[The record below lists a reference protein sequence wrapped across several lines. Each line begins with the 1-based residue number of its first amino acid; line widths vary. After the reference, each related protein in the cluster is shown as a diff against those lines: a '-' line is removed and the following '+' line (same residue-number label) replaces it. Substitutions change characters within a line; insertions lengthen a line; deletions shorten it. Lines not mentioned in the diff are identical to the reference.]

1 MNDIVRLRLTSNR
14 WPPITRTASWP
25 SSARPDPA
33 DAIAVGPRIGI
44 TEGTFDWSFEPHGQ
58 QTKTSVDVRYELAG
72 GALGKA
78 IDALVLER
86 TNEKT
91 IEHMLQNMQRILAR
105 EGASTT

>member
-1 MNDIVRLRLTSNR
+1 MT
-14 WPPITRTASWP
+14 
-25 SSARPDPA
+25 
-33 DAIAVGPRIGI
+33 
-44 TEGTFDWSFEPHGQ
+44 GTFDWSFEPEGQ

-91 IEHMLQNMQRILAR
+91 IGDMLQNMRRILAPER
-105 EGASTT
+105 ASSS